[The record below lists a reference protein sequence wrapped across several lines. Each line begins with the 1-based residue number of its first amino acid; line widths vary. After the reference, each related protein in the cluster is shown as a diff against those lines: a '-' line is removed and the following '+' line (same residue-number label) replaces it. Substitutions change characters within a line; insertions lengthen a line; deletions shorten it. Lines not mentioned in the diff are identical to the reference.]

1 MESYPPD
8 TFADSRAAVEEL
20 LSSLQTVEMGT
31 ASHVAVEEHIDEDGM
46 ALLRQLYQDH
56 LSLRAEVEEK
66 HSVTGADGK
75 ERTET
80 RKSSRALMSPFGGV
94 VVQRLALTKHG
105 VSGGLRRMD
114 AQLNLACDSFSLLGR
129 RDIAW
134 AVANAS
140 FENAVADVTRL
151 TGAQIHKRQAERLA
165 PAFAEDFNAFYTS
178 RDPVPVVSTDLLV
191 LSFDGKGVVM
201 RPEGLRKETRKNAVK
216 ASKVKSTRRL
226 EPGQKPNRK
235 RMAAVATIYDLEATP
250 RTPDD
255 VLRQLDHSGPYT
267 VPKRPKNKRVW
278 ARLERRMKEVVGD
291 AFLSA
296 LDRDE
301 HLKRRWVVLV
311 DGNADPLAAVRM
323 QAKSIGI
330 ELTVVLDIIHV
341 LEYLWKAG
349 QALFGAANSTA
360 VEAWV
365 AVRAHRILAGTSSS
379 VAAGIRRS
387 ATNRGLTGDRR
398 KRVDACCRYLL
409 NHRQELRYHEFLRD
423 GLPIASGVI
432 EGACRSVVRDRMDIT
447 GARWGLPGAE
457 AVLKL
462 RSLRASR
469 DFDDYWTFHQ
479 QRELE
484 RNHLQNYAEWEL
496 PELRAVA

>member
-1 MESYPPD
+1 MEPYPSAAF
-8 TFADSRAAVEEL
+8 TESRTAFEALV
-20 LSSLQTVEMGT
+20 STLQTTMMST
-31 ASHVAVEEHIDEDGM
+31 SSHVDVEGHIDEKGT

-56 LSLRAEVEEK
+56 LSLRAEREVK
-66 HSVTGADGK
+66 RPVTGADGQ

-80 RKSSRALMSPFGGV
+80 RTSSRRLMSPFGSV
-94 VVQRLALTKHG
+94 VVQRLALTKHA
-105 VSGGLRRMD
+105 VSGGLRPMD
-114 AQLNLACDSFSLLGR
+114 AQLNLPSDSFSLMVR
-129 RDIAW
+129 RDISW
-134 AVANAS
+134 AVANGS
-140 FENAVADVTRL
+140 FDSAVADVTRL
-151 TGAQIHKRQAERLA
+151 TGAQIHKRQAECLA
-165 PAFAEDFNAFYTS
+165 HAFAVDFNAFYAT
-178 RDPVPVVSTDLLV
+178 REPVAVVSNDLLI

-201 RPEGLRKETRKNAVK
+201 RPDGLRKETRKKAAK
-216 ASKVKSTRRL
+216 ASDTKSTRRL

-250 RTPDD
+250 RTSDD

-278 ARLERRMKEVVGD
+278 ASLERNMKQVVSD

-296 LDRDE
+296 LDRDG

-311 DGNADPLAAVRM
+311 DGNADQLAAVRAEA
-323 QAKSIGI
+323 QSIGI

-349 QALFGAANSTA
+349 QALHGAADGAA
-360 VEAWV
+360 VQAWV
-365 AVRAHRILAGTSSS
+365 SVRANRILAGKSSS

-387 ATNRGLTGDRR
+387 ATNRGLSGDRR

-462 RSLRASR
+462 RSLRASG
-469 DFDDYWTFHQ
+469 DFDDYWVFHQ

-484 RNHLQNYAEWEL
+484 RNHLQNYAKTEF
-496 PELRAVA
+496 PELRVAA